1 MINLSSFFEERLE
14 NLDCDPTTRAY
25 ITGIF
30 TKYKTATNDL
40 SCSGSILLTYTEAKN
55 QQSFQKLNNIADWL
69 FWAETMCP
77 EFLNDA
83 SKDYYY
89 TIGQLSYYS
98 CYKLTNK
105 KWVVFE
111 SLADQFI
118 PLTYETRKLVRLNQH
133 QNLI

>member
-14 NLDCDPTTRAY
+14 NLYCDPTTRAY

-30 TKYKTATNDL
+30 TKYKTATDDL
-40 SCSGSILLTYTEAKN
+40 SCSGSILLTYAEAKN

-69 FWAETMCP
+69 FWTETVCP

-105 KWVVFE
+105 KWLVFE
-111 SLADQFI
+111 RLSDEFI
-118 PLTYETRKLVRLNQH
+118 ELTNETRKLIKLNQQ